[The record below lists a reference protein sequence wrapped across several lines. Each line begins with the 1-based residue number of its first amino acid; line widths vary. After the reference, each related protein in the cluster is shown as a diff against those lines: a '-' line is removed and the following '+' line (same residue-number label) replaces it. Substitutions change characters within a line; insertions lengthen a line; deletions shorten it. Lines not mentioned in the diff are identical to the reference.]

1 MYGIG
6 RDAEGLLKLLDQ
18 TDIDK
23 IVFGD
28 IKALNENIT
37 FYGKKVITLHEM
49 VEEFC
54 GYPILITSSY
64 YAQEIEEELLEAGI
78 NKDRIKA
85 NTFEFG
91 ASII

>member
-1 MYGIG
+1 
-6 RDAEGLLKLLDQ
+6 
-18 TDIDK
+18 
-23 IVFGD
+23 
-28 IKALNENIT
+28 
-37 FYGKKVITLHEM
+37 M

-54 GYPILITSSY
+54 EYPILITSSY